1 MTKTIKLANRH
12 SRVDENPPQSH
23 RAWIPALL
31 RLCSAQVAGKTI
43 VALFLVTGLTPAT
56 VLAQPKSNAKS
67 WVIWPQ
73 GGLAIPT
80 GRFAEKDEDASA
92 PKDGNKNG
100 LTGGLEAGRFLSDFA
115 CVGLNYSMSSFDLD
129 VAATPG
135 FDHTGSTNVWVAQA
149 WGRFFLRGGYERWQP
164 YVFAGV
170 GIGQPKAKLEYDPP
184 VQFAGLPAATE
195 TLESTVSVTSTISAG
210 IGVLVPATRT
220 IGLSFEPRYT
230 SVSSKGTARTD
241 LFTQADGSQAE
252 AKVDNEGN
260 RLKAKSNTNWWE
272 IRVGVVFLLRR

>member
-1 MTKTIKLANRH
+1 MLLVFAILVAV
-12 SRVDENPPQSH
+12 SDSAYAEPQ
-23 RAWIPALL
+23 
-31 RLCSAQVAGKTI
+31 
-43 VALFLVTGLTPAT
+43 
-56 VLAQPKSNAKS
+56 SNAKS

-73 GGLAIPT
+73 GGLAMPT

-100 LTGGLEAGRFLSDFA
+100 FTGGLEAGYFLSDFA

-149 WGRFFLRGGYERWQP
+149 WGRFFLRGGYKRWQP

-170 GIGQPKAKLEYDPP
+170 GIGQPKGKAEFNPP
-184 VQFAGLPAATE
+184 AFFGAPVNAE
-195 TLESTVSVTSTISAG
+195 VNELESTVSMTSTLSAG
-210 IGVLVPATRT
+210 VGVLIPATSA
-220 IGLSFEPRYT
+220 IAISFEPRYT

-241 LFTQADGSQAE
+241 LFTQTDGDTFEVKS
-252 AKVDNEGN
+252 DNEGN

-272 IRVGVVFLLRR
+272 IRVGVVFLLGR